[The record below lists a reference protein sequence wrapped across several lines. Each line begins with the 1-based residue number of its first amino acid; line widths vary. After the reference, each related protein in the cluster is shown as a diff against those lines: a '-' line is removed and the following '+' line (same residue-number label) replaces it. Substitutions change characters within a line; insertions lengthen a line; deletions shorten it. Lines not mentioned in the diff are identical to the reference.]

1 MGKSR
6 AIEKKNHF
14 FLLSI
19 AIPLIKFNCPRIVK
33 KTEILSSDSNII
45 YYMLYNN
52 FIYTQL
58 TFVFV
63 PLNWKIF
70 ITTTIILTL
79 FFFFSFRKMLISF
92 TGLPLLFVFSFF
104 RKILISFTCF
114 FFPSFSL
121 FFFNNIYLTFLY
133 IQKS

>member
-14 FLLSI
+14 FYWALQGKTNYLCYT
-19 AIPLIKFNCPRIVK
+19 LIKFNCPRIVK

-92 TGLPLLFVFSFF
+92 TGLSLLFVFSFF

-121 FFFNNIYLTFLY
+121 FFFNNI
-133 IQKS
+133 